1 MAVIWIISYFNILCM
16 SFGSLSYIEL
26 HHVDETNFQKTIG
39 CFIYTILVHIWLFTY
54 SILQDEKSSRYE
66 ILIVGLIYYLI
77 THAVGLYVSINLA
90 TLCLTNIFLFP
101 IGFFLYFVTL
111 LPLFKSI
118 EEKGKEM
125 KKEEKMT
132 KEELKNWF
140 ISKLESLRESENI
153 VDYLDRIEEI
163 KREVKTK

>member
-1 MAVIWIISYFNILCM
+1 MVIWIISYFNILSL

-26 HHVDETNFQKTIG
+26 HHVDETNFQKTVG
-39 CFIYTILVHIWLFTY
+39 CFIYTILVHIWLYTY
-54 SILQDEKSSRYE
+54 SILQDEKSHRYE

-77 THAVGLYVSINLA
+77 THAIGLYVSINLA

-101 IGFFLYFVTL
+101 VGLFLYFITL

-118 EEKGKEM
+118 EEREKEM
-125 KKEEKMT
+125 KKEEQMT

-140 ISKLESLRESENI
+140 VLKLESLKNSESI
-153 VDYLDRIEEI
+153 IDYLDKIDEI
-163 KREVKTK
+163 KKEIKTK